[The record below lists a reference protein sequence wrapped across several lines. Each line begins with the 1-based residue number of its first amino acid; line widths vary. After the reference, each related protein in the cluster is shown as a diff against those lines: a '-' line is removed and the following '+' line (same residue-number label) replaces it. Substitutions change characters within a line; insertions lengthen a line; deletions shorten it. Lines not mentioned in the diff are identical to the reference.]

1 MKHGPQVISGGPS
14 THIKPSAG
22 SGIHTRKEPGG
33 CEFCSSGRVSCKRME
48 QAGRALLVQ
57 SMKSI
62 VRDPRRVQAFFL
74 AVQLRLFPPP
84 RWRRL
89 GPFTLIKRSLA
100 QSLGRLFVREFA
112 FSLFS

>member
-1 MKHGPQVISGGPS
+1 
-14 THIKPSAG
+14 
-22 SGIHTRKEPGG
+22 
-33 CEFCSSGRVSCKRME
+33 ME

-84 RWRRL
+84 VAPAWAIYSHKAIACTVS
-89 GPFTLIKRSLA
+89 GQIVRS
-100 QSLGRLFVREFA
+100 
-112 FSLFS
+112 